1 VVLLPVEGTSVV
13 PPWYV
18 RSTSVV
24 PPCVRR
30 RYYGRTTEVLRTYHG
45 GTTEVLRRYPI
56 GGFLLLVAE
65 EGREIRLLIGFRRL
79 GNVTET
85 TEAGQGRDEGAVQRL
100 VLQPGT
106 LARGSLT
113 ARALTNGSGRGV
125 GLSQLSLLNN

>member
-1 VVLLPVEGTSVV
+1 M
-13 PPWYV
+13 
-18 RSTSVV
+18 
-24 PPCVRR
+24 CQ
-30 RYYGRTTEVLRTYHG
+30 TEVLRTYHG